1 MVFQKKELVN
11 AITLVLENPPYYNS
25 SVSQTIKNKILNDFL
40 LDKIDRRLLYQLSI
54 GTKTT
59 DLPEILPPSI
69 ARVEKRKRNFNISNL
84 DDKGLI
90 TIVKEKVFI

>member
-1 MVFQKKELVN
+1 M
-11 AITLVLENPPYYNS
+11 
-25 SVSQTIKNKILNDFL
+25 LNDFL

-69 ARVEKRKRNFNISNL
+69 AGVEKRKRNFNVSNL

-90 TIVKEKVFI
+90 TIVKEKGFI